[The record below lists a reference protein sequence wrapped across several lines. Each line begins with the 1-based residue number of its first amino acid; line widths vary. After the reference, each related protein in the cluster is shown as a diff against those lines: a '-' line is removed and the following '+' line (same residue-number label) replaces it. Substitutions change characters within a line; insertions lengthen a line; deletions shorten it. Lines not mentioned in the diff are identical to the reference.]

1 MEELVGRMASVS
13 TRIRGGELPGEVTV
27 RFAGE
32 VHTFLAYAE
41 EEIPLGTEVLII
53 NSRGNHQV
61 DVESWR
67 KPGLGMTN
75 TAITG

>member
-1 MEELVGRMASVS
+1 MEELVGHLASVS
-13 TRIRGGELPGEVTV
+13 TRIRGGDLPGEITV
-27 RFAGE
+27 RHDGD

-41 EEIPLGTEVLII
+41 EPIPLGTEVLIV

-67 KPGLGMTN
+67 KPGLLS
-75 TAITG
+75 APPVASS